1 MIHTISSRRGSFMS
15 LTCACALLAGLI
27 APMSGVALEYDDAQ
41 FFSAPPLA
49 AVEQTGTLN
58 YSNDRLDRFWVD
70 LSANQVLSLDLA
82 GAAFQDFDLTIYSP
96 DVVSAPI
103 DHEEFYVEARSNNAN
118 TATESL
124 GFLVPPSG
132 TGRYFVEISA
142 HGGAT
147 GAYQLTWSLRTALGD
162 AVRIS
167 GADRYSTAYAASR
180 STFTSSSAVVIASGA
195 NVPDALAAAGLAG
208 ALECPVL
215 LVPAATSLDDPRVA
229 PLYLELTRLGAH
241 DAYIIGG
248 TAAVNDFMYTEIGKM
263 VPSVQRIPG
272 STRYE
277 TAKNVADKIDQIN
290 GAPSDT
296 VFVVRG
302 DSFADALA
310 VSPFAYSQRLPILL
324 TPPGGLD
331 AYTRSYIELND
342 VADVRIAG
350 GTGAVSA
357 AVATSID
364 SLNSG
369 ATDVDRMDGANRYE
383 TAAKVAE
390 ECVSLGWGDWNA
402 IGLATGMNFPDA
414 LSGGAALGTRGGVLL
429 LTETGTLSQAAYD
442 AISGNASPTTIALV
456 LGGTAA
462 VNDAVIQTVRGLLP

>member
-1 MIHTISSRRGSFMS
+1 
-15 LTCACALLAGLI
+15 
-27 APMSGVALEYDDAQ
+27 
-41 FFSAPPLA
+41 
-49 AVEQTGTLN
+49 
-58 YSNDRLDRFWVD
+58 
-70 LSANQVLSLDLA
+70 
-82 GAAFQDFDLTIYSP
+82 
-96 DVVSAPI
+96 
-103 DHEEFYVEARSNNAN
+103 NNAG

-124 GFLVPPSG
+124 SFLVPPNG

-142 HGGAT
+142 HGGAE
-147 GAYQLTWSLRTALGD
+147 GPYQLTWSLRTAIGD

-167 GADRYSTAYAASR
+167 GADRYSTAFAASR
-180 STFTSSSAVVIASGA
+180 STFTSSTAVVIASGA
-195 NVPDALAAAGLAG
+195 NFPDALAAAGLAG

-263 VPSVQRIPG
+263 VASVQRIPG

-331 AYTRSYIELND
+331 AYTRSYIDLND
-342 VADVRIAG
+342 VTDVRIAG

-364 SLNSG
+364 ALNSG
-369 ATDVDRMDGANRYE
+369 TTDVVRMQGADRYATG
-383 TAAKVAE
+383 AKVAE
-390 ECVSLGWGDWNA
+390 ECVSLGWGDWDA

-442 AISGNASPTTIALV
+442 AISGNASPTTIVLV